1 MMQMIAKG
9 GIPALTDE
17 IREADDDNPKGYYE
31 FEPVKKTKND
41 ASWLERAPGKVVKMV
56 HLLLLDLPLDRDYRV
71 VFTRRNIEEVV
82 ASQDVMLKR
91 GGKSTGNLS
100 QEKIIKVFQTQLQK
114 VNLYLEEHTNFRVLY
129 VHYNEL
135 ISDPKPPV
143 KAINDFLGG
152 ELNTDAMLAV
162 GDPSLYRQRR

>member
-1 MMQMIAKG
+1 MMQMIAMG

-31 FEPVKKTKND
+31 FEPVKKTKDD

-91 GGKSTGNLS
+91 GGKSTGSLS

-114 VNLYLEEHTNFRVLY
+114 VNRYLEEHTNFRVLY

-135 ISDPKPPV
+135 ISDPKPPI

-152 ELNTDAMLAV
+152 ELNTDAMLEV
-162 GDPSLYRQRR
+162 VDPSLYRQRR